1 MPFHRR
7 LLRKIIPKEIRKP
20 ISKVTQAIEEK
31 ILDPVSEVTEK
42 IEDAV
47 RPVTDPV
54 RKFVSK
60 AIPKELKPLLR
71 TGIAVA
77 GASGGPI
84 TAFLTSAAYD
94 AYLQKLMTDPDAAD
108 TDIDFLAALQS
119 GLGGSIKAASA
130 LPTKTGADISDP
142 FSTAYKGLDTPVVST
157 PTGQPPISGIQA
169 SVPTSAP
176 ITTASLSTDAAKQ
189 LLTEGTINT
198 ADKISN
204 IAIKGAQEA
213 APFLTAPT
221 MDTFAGSL
229 TEGLKQTGK
238 LATGLS
244 ALQTP
249 TVVRDT
255 MQAIEEQEDALAA
268 SEAAQKANY
277 DALQE
282 QRVASMLGSFER
294 AGFEPEETQREIEEE
309 GLTVSL
315 EEVQDYFNK
324 VRQFVAKGGRI
335 GFQDGSRGDLK
346 AAVESF
352 IRDFPQFEDLEGVE
366 LYKKMEE
373 KGYLSDRDEL
383 SQGGRIGFQEGT
395 QEGPMTMGMGIGKY
409 IEEERIRRKMLD
421 RVKRMMN
428 EKAFNM
434 QQDLP
439 GPVMRNLNMLNPFDK
454 DPTGQQEIFDMKNR
468 YMDTMD
474 AMRDQGIER
483 AKEMNKKLEKFMP
496 APKQDFESYVNMIDK
511 NFPAR
516 NNTEGRAFAN
526 EGGRMTPEG
535 DPISPD
541 VPPGMQMDL
550 RGGGF
555 IPLGTKPR
563 ADDVPAMVGKN
574 EFVLNDRA
582 VSGIGKMLT
591 GNPDPR
597 AGARALYEL
606 QENMEAIV

>member
-1 MPFHRR
+1 MPGHRKFF
-7 LLRKIIPKEIRKP
+7 RKIIPKEIRKP

-60 AIPKELKPLLR
+60 AIPKELKPLIR

-77 GASGGPI
+77 GASGGPL
-84 TAFLTSAAYD
+84 TAFLTAAAYD

-108 TDIDFLAALQS
+108 TDVDYLAALQS
-119 GLGGSIKAASA
+119 GLGGSIKATAA
-130 LPTKTGADISDP
+130 LPMAEPSQLVLSGARGAP
-142 FSTAYKGLDTPVVST
+142 GTVAT
-157 PTGQPPISGIQA
+157 QA
-169 SVPTSAP
+169 
-176 ITTASLSTDAAKQ
+176 LSTGDMLK
-189 LLTEGTINT
+189 
-198 ADKISN
+198 N

-221 MDTFAGSL
+221 LETFAQEGI
-229 TEGLKQTGK
+229 TEGLKQGLK
-238 LATGLS
+238 YQTGLS

-249 TVVRDT
+249 TLIRNT
-255 MQAIEEQEDALAA
+255 MEGIEQEEDAIAA
-268 SEAAQKANY
+268 SEAATKANY
-277 DALQE
+277 DELQK

-315 EEVQDYFNK
+315 ADVQDYFNEA
-324 VRQFVAKGGRI
+324 RQFVARGGRIGFNMGGRGFKDVVEDYAEKLTGEDYIRFIELPLKKQIEEMKEAGALRDDMARGGRI
-335 GFQDGSRGDLK
+335 GFQDGS
-346 AAVESF
+346 
-352 IRDFPQFEDLEGVE
+352 
-366 LYKKMEE
+366 
-373 KGYLSDRDEL
+373 
-383 SQGGRIGFQEGT
+383 
-395 QEGPMTMGMGIGKY
+395 QEGPMTMEMGIGRY
-409 IEEERIRRKMLD
+409 IEEEKIRRKMLD
-421 RVKRMMN
+421 RIQRMMN
-428 EKAFNM
+428 AKAFNM
-434 QQDLP
+434 QEDLP
-439 GPVMRNLNMLNPFDK
+439 GPMRRNLNMLNPFDK
-454 DPTGQQEIFDMKNR
+454 DPTGQQAIFDMKNR

-474 AMRDQGIER
+474 TMREQGINR
-483 AKEMNKKLEKFMP
+483 AKDFNKILEQMP

-516 NNTEGRAFAN
+516 NNTEGRQFAN
-526 EGGRMTPEG
+526 QGGRMTPEG

-541 VPPGMQMDL
+541 VPKGMQMDL

-606 QENMEAIV
+606 QENMEAMV

>member
-1 MPFHRR
+1 MG
-7 LLRKIIPKEIRKP
+7 LRKFLRRVIPREIREP
-20 ISKVTQAIEEK
+20 ISKVTES
-31 ILDPVSEVTEK
+31 L
-42 IEDAV
+42 EDAV
-47 RPVTDPV
+47 RPATDPI

-60 AIPKELKPLLR
+60 AIPKELKPFLSSGIAIATGAFGGPAGAFLR
-71 TGIAVA
+71 TAIIDAMLQKAMIDPDAEDTGISLAQSLTA
-77 GASGGPI
+77 GAGGALKSAASLPKIEVGKQIGPRPI
-84 TAFLTSAAYD
+84 DFEKLTIGDKLTNLGIEAGQLVEPFLTSPNLD
-94 AYLQKLMTDPDAAD
+94 MSLPD
-108 TDIDFLAALQS
+108 IGKQAL
-119 GLGGSIKAASA
+119 K
-130 LPTKTGADISDP
+130 
-142 FSTAYKGLDTPVVST
+142 Y
-157 PTGQPPISGIQA
+157 
-169 SVPTSAP
+169 
-176 ITTASLSTDAAKQ
+176 
-189 LLTEGTINT
+189 
-198 ADKISN
+198 
-204 IAIKGAQEA
+204 
-213 APFLTAPT
+213 
-221 MDTFAGSL
+221 
-229 TEGLKQTGK
+229 
-238 LATGLS
+238 ATGLS
-244 ALQTP
+244 TIQVPQLAEDIKKAAETE
-249 TVVRDT
+249 RD
-255 MQAIEEQEDALAA
+255 AIAA

-277 DALQE
+277 DELQK

-315 EEVQDYFNK
+315 ADVQDYFNK

-335 GFQDGSRGDLK
+335 GFQ
-346 AAVESF
+346 
-352 IRDFPQFEDLEGVE
+352 
-366 LYKKMEE
+366 
-373 KGYLSDRDEL
+373 
-383 SQGGRIGFQEGT
+383 EGT
-395 QEGPMTMGMGIGKY
+395 QEGPMTMKMGIGRY
-409 IEEERIRRKMLD
+409 IQEETIRRKMLD
-421 RVKRMMN
+421 RIKRMMDA
-428 EKAFNM
+428 KAFNM

-454 DPTGQQEIFDMKNR
+454 DPTGQLEIFDMKKR
-468 YMDTMD
+468 YMNTMDTM
-474 AMRDQGIER
+474 REQGINR
-483 AKEMNKKLEKFMP
+483 AKEFNKILDRMP

>member
-1 MPFHRR
+1 MPFHRK
-7 LLRKIIPKEIRKP
+7 LLRKIIPKEIREP
-20 ISKVTQAIEEK
+20 ISKVTEAIEK
-31 ILDPVSEVTEK
+31 KVLDPVSDVTEK

-60 AIPKELKPLLR
+60 AIPKELKPLIR

-77 GASGGPI
+77 GAAAGGPL
-84 TAFLTSAAYD
+84 TAFLSSAAYD

-108 TDIDFLAALQS
+108 TDIDFMAALQS
-119 GLGGSIKAASA
+119 GLGGAITSTAA
-130 LPTKTGADISDP
+130 LPMATTPTTVSANVP
-142 FSTAYKGLDTPVVST
+142 FANPQLSTADT
-157 PTGQPPISGIQA
+157 
-169 SVPTSAP
+169 
-176 ITTASLSTDAAKQ
+176 LR
-189 LLTEGTINT
+189 
-198 ADKISN
+198 N
-204 IAIKGAQEA
+204 IAIKGAQEV

-238 LATGLS
+238 FATGLS
-244 ALQTP
+244 TLQTP
-249 TVVRDT
+249 TIARDT
-255 MQAIEEQEDALAA
+255 MQAIEDQEDAMAA
-268 SEAAQKANY
+268 SEAATKANY
-277 DALQE
+277 DELQR

-315 EEVQDYFNK
+315 QEVQDYFNQA
-324 VRQFVAKGGRI
+324 RQFVARGGRI
-335 GFQDGSRGDLK
+335 GF
-346 AAVESF
+346 E
-352 IRDFPQFEDLEGVE
+352 
-366 LYKKMEE
+366 
-373 KGYLSDRDEL
+373 
-383 SQGGRIGFQEGT
+383 EGT
-395 QEGPMTMGMGIGKY
+395 QEGPMTMEMGIGRY
-409 IEEERIRRKMLD
+409 IEEEKIRRKMLD
-421 RVKRMMN
+421 RIQRMMG
-428 EKAFNM
+428 EKEFNM

-439 GPVMRNLNMLNPFDK
+439 GPMRRNLNMLNPFDK
-454 DPTGQQEIFDMKNR
+454 DPTGQQAIFDMKNR

-474 AMRDQGIER
+474 TMREQGINR
-483 AKEMNKKLEKFMP
+483 AKDFNNILEQMP

-516 NNTEGRAFAN
+516 NNTEGRQFAN
-526 EGGRMTPEG
+526 QGGRMTPEG

-541 VPPGMQMDL
+541 VPKGMQMDL

-606 QENMEAIV
+606 QENMEAMV

>member
-1 MPFHRR
+1 MGFHRK

-20 ISKVTQAIEEK
+20 ISKVTEAIEK
-31 ILDPVSEVTEK
+31 KVLDPVSEVTEK

-60 AIPKELKPLLR
+60 AIPKELKPLIR

-84 TAFLTSAAYD
+84 TAFLSSAAYD

-108 TDIDFLAALQS
+108 TDIDFMAALQS

-130 LPTKTGADISDP
+130 LPMAEPSQLVLSGARGAP
-142 FSTAYKGLDTPVVST
+142 GTVAT
-157 PTGQPPISGIQA
+157 QA
-169 SVPTSAP
+169 
-176 ITTASLSTDAAKQ
+176 LSTGDTLK
-189 LLTEGTINT
+189 
-198 ADKISN
+198 N

-268 SEAAQKANY
+268 SEAATKANY

-309 GLTVSL
+309 GLNVSL

-335 GFQDGSRGDLK
+335 GFQD
-346 AAVESF
+346 
-352 IRDFPQFEDLEGVE
+352 
-366 LYKKMEE
+366 
-373 KGYLSDRDEL
+373 
-383 SQGGRIGFQEGT
+383 GT

-421 RVKRMMN
+421 RIKRMMN

-454 DPTGQQEIFDMKNR
+454 DPTGEQEIFDMKNR

>member
-1 MPFHRR
+1 MGFHRKF
-7 LLRKIIPKEIRKP
+7 LRKIIPREIREP
-20 ISKVTQAIEEK
+20 ISKVTEAIEEK

-77 GASGGPI
+77 GAAAGGPL
-84 TAFLTSAAYD
+84 TAFLSSAAYD

-119 GLGGSIKAASA
+119 GLGGAITSTAA
-130 LPTKTGADISDP
+130 LPMAKSG
-142 FSTAYKGLDTPVVST
+142 STADT
-157 PTGQPPISGIQA
+157 
-169 SVPTSAP
+169 
-176 ITTASLSTDAAKQ
+176 LK
-189 LLTEGTINT
+189 
-198 ADKISN
+198 N
-204 IAIKGAQEA
+204 IAIKGAQEIE
-213 APFLTAPT
+213 PFLTAPT
-221 MDTFAGSL
+221 LDTFAGSL

-249 TVVRDT
+249 TIVRNT

-268 SEAAQKANY
+268 SEAATRANY

-282 QRVASMLGSFER
+282 ERVASMLGSFER
-294 AGFEPEETQREIEEE
+294 MGFEPEETQREIEEE

-315 EEVQDYFNK
+315 EEVQDYFDR

-335 GFQDGSRGDLK
+335 GFQDGS
-346 AAVESF
+346 
-352 IRDFPQFEDLEGVE
+352 
-366 LYKKMEE
+366 
-373 KGYLSDRDEL
+373 
-383 SQGGRIGFQEGT
+383 
-395 QEGPMTMGMGIGKY
+395 QEGPMTMKMGIGRY
-409 IEEERIRRKMLD
+409 IEEEKIRRRMLDRIRR
-421 RVKRMMN
+421 MMN
-428 EKAFNM
+428 AKAFNM

-439 GPVMRNLNMLNPFDK
+439 GPMRRNLNMLNPFDK
-454 DPTGQQEIFDMKNR
+454 DPTGQQAIFDMKNR

-474 AMRDQGIER
+474 TMREQGINR
-483 AKEMNKKLEKFMP
+483 AKDFNKILEQMP

-516 NNTEGRAFAN
+516 NNTEGRQFAN
-526 EGGRMTPEG
+526 QGGRMTPEG

-541 VPPGMQMDL
+541 VPKGMQMDL

-606 QENMEAIV
+606 QENMEAMV

>member
-1 MPFHRR
+1 MGLRR
-7 LLRKIIPKEIRKP
+7 FLRKVIPREIREP
-20 ISKVTQAIEEK
+20 IS
-31 ILDPVSEVTEK
+31 DVTESL
-42 IEDAV
+42 EDAV
-47 RPVTDPV
+47 RPVTDPA
-54 RKFVSK
+54 RKFLSK
-60 AIPKELKPLLR
+60 AVPKEIK
-71 TGIAVA
+71 GILGSSAA
-77 GASGGPI
+77 IALGATAGGPI
-84 TAFLTSAAYD
+84 GAFITAAIAD
-94 AYLQKLMTDPDAAD
+94 ALAQKALTDPDAED
-108 TDIDFLAALQS
+108 TGVSLESAILS
-119 GLGGSIKAASA
+119 GIGGSLAQTAKIPKTTKPTDSITRDFDIAEQMAKPIGERGTFNTATQPAEFLQAADGSVYLNPDVTPKPTGAGIVPEKSNVITQAIQKSGEYLTPPSLDNTLGDFAKESAQYASA
-130 LPTKTGADISDP
+130 MGTLRSPLTIQDIVEEEE
-142 FSTAYKGLDTPVVST
+142 AK
-157 PTGQPPISGIQA
+157 
-169 SVPTSAP
+169 
-176 ITTASLSTDAAKQ
+176 DA
-189 LLTEGTINT
+189 
-198 ADKISN
+198 
-204 IAIKGAQEA
+204 
-213 APFLTAPT
+213 
-221 MDTFAGSL
+221 
-229 TEGLKQTGK
+229 
-238 LATGLS
+238 
-244 ALQTP
+244 
-249 TVVRDT
+249 
-255 MQAIEEQEDALAA
+255 ALAA
-268 SEAAQKANY
+268 SEAATKANY
-277 DALQE
+277 DELQK

-315 EEVQDYFNK
+315 ADVQDYFNK

-335 GFQDGSRGDLK
+335 GFSDGSRGDLK

-383 SQGGRIGFQEGT
+383 SQGGRIGFQDGS
-395 QEGPMTMGMGIGKY
+395 QEGPMTMGMGIGRY

-421 RVKRMMN
+421 RIKRMMN

-454 DPTGQQEIFDMKNR
+454 DPTGEQEIFDMKNR

-483 AKEMNKKLEKFMP
+483 AKEMNKMLEKFMP

-516 NNTEGRAFAN
+516 NNTEGRQFAN
-526 EGGRMTPEG
+526 QGGRMTPEG

-582 VSGIGKMLT
+582 VSGIGKMIT

>member
-54 RKFVSK
+54 RKFISK

-142 FSTAYKGLDTPVVST
+142 FSTAYKGIDTPVVST

-198 ADKISN
+198 ADKIAN

-244 ALQTP
+244 TLQTP
-249 TVVRDT
+249 TIVRDT

-335 GFQDGSRGDLK
+335 GFQDG
-346 AAVESF
+346 
-352 IRDFPQFEDLEGVE
+352 
-366 LYKKMEE
+366 
-373 KGYLSDRDEL
+373 
-383 SQGGRIGFQEGT
+383 T
-395 QEGPMTMGMGIGKY
+395 QEGPMTMGMGIGRY

-421 RVKRMMN
+421 RIKRMMN

-454 DPTGQQEIFDMKNR
+454 DPTGEQEIFDMKNR

-516 NNTEGRAFAN
+516 NNTEGRQFAN
-526 EGGRMTPEG
+526 QGGRMTPEG

>member
-1 MPFHRR
+1 MS
-7 LLRKIIPKEIRKP
+7 LRKFFRRVIPREIREP
-20 ISKVTQAIEEK
+20 ISKVTES
-31 ILDPVSEVTEK
+31 L
-42 IEDAV
+42 EDAV

-54 RKFVSK
+54 RSFISK
-60 AIPKELKPLLR
+60 AVPKELKPFLSSGIAIATGAFGGPAGAFLR
-71 TGIAVA
+71 TAI
-77 GASGGPI
+77 I
-84 TAFLTSAAYD
+84 D
-94 AYLQKLMTDPDAAD
+94 AMLQKAMIDPDAED
-108 TDIDFLAALQS
+108 TGISLAQSLTAGTGGAL
-119 GLGGSIKAASA
+119 KAASA
-130 LPTKTGADISDP
+130 LPMAKSSELRLSGPRGAPGTVAKNTLSMGDKLANLGIEAGQIAGDYLTPPNLDMSLPDLTKQALK
-142 FSTAYKGLDTPVVST
+142 FSTGMGAIQLPQTVENIKKG
-157 PTGQPPISGIQA
+157 IE
-169 SVPTSAP
+169 
-176 ITTASLSTDAAKQ
+176 
-189 LLTEGTINT
+189 TE
-198 ADKISN
+198 
-204 IAIKGAQEA
+204 Q
-213 APFLTAPT
+213 
-221 MDTFAGSL
+221 
-229 TEGLKQTGK
+229 
-238 LATGLS
+238 
-244 ALQTP
+244 
-249 TVVRDT
+249 
-255 MQAIEEQEDALAA
+255 DALAA
-268 SEAAQKANY
+268 SEAATKANY

-335 GFQDGSRGDLK
+335 GFQDG
-346 AAVESF
+346 
-352 IRDFPQFEDLEGVE
+352 
-366 LYKKMEE
+366 
-373 KGYLSDRDEL
+373 
-383 SQGGRIGFQEGT
+383 T
-395 QEGPMTMGMGIGKY
+395 QEGPMTMGMGIGRY

-421 RVKRMMN
+421 RIKRMMN